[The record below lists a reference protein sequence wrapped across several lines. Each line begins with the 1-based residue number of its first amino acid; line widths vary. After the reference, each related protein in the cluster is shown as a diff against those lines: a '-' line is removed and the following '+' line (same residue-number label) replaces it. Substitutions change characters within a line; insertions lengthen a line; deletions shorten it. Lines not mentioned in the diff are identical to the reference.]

1 MKRLI
6 KILLG
11 SLFLLPG
18 VAGLVLPVV
27 PGLLFLAMGGIV
39 LSRDVR
45 IFAAVEHWITA
56 RFPKAERALERLRK
70 RFPLLDE

>member
-6 KILLG
+6 RVLLG
-11 SLFLLPG
+11 GLFLLLG
-18 VAGLVLPVV
+18 LAGLVLPVV

-45 IFAAVEHWITA
+45 IFGAVEHWITA
-56 RFPKAERALERLRK
+56 RFPKADRAMDRLRK
-70 RFPLLDE
+70 IFSILH